1 MPESWPAICTA
12 VALALLLV
20 LIIRYQLNAFVALLV
35 VSLGLGLAAGMPPTR
50 VVASIGEGLGK
61 ILAGVAILLAL
72 GAMLGRMLDVSG
84 AAEVITRTLI
94 NAFGASRASLA
105 ILAAAYLIGIP
116 ILFNVAFLLLIPII
130 WRLQRDTNQSLLYFG
145 LPLAFSLGITHS
157 LVPPHPG
164 IVGAVGNMV
173 PPDRAG
179 AVMVQTILFGSLMG
193 VPLVLLGWLG
203 PGRWWARRQ
212 FLTPPEQLTVKE
224 EPKTKEDVPAAPPS
238 FAVSVLIIT
247 LPLVLSLVGFGA
259 DLFQRLDRLPP
270 WTKQPLFG

>member
-72 GAMLGRMLDVSG
+72 GAMLGRMLDSSG

-94 NAFGASRASLA
+94 NAFGVSRAPLA
-105 ILAAAYLIGIP
+105 VLAAAYLIGIP
-116 ILFNVAFLLLIPII
+116 TMFNVGFLVLVPIA
-130 WRLQRDTNQSLLYFG
+130 WRLQRDTNQSLLFFG
-145 LPLAFSLGITHS
+145 MPLAFSLGVTHS

-164 IVGAVGNMV
+164 VVGAVGNMV
-173 PPDRAG
+173 PSDRVG
-179 AVMVQTILFGSLMG
+179 IVMAQTMLFGSLLGIPM
-193 VPLVLLGWLG
+193 VLLGWLG
-203 PGRWWARRQ
+203 PGRWWAHRQ
-212 FLTPPEQLTVKE
+212 FVTPPENLTVRE
-224 EPKTKEDVPAAPPS
+224 EP
-238 FAVSVLIIT
+238 
-247 LPLVLSLVGFGA
+247 
-259 DLFQRLDRLPP
+259 
-270 WTKQPLFG
+270 